1 MQNLHTLSLNVWW
14 FYTVSDRVEMY
25 TVIFSFHVAFKF
37 LQTLYMYNTV
47 QVMSQ
52 QHQVITH
59 TGSLSMSL
67 QEQISTKL

>member
-1 MQNLHTLSLNVWW
+1 MSDDFTLSVTEWKCIQL
-14 FYTVSDRVEMY
+14 F
-25 TVIFSFHVAFKF
+25 FSFHVAFKF

-52 QHQVITH
+52 QHQVITY